1 MIPFTLQTRNA
12 AKALQAI
19 YKFAALCG
27 TKAFTVVF
35 GV

>member
-1 MIPFTLQTRNA
+1 MILLALQTRNA
-12 AKALQAI
+12 AQALKAI

-27 TKAFTVVF
+27 TKAFTVAF